1 MSIGFDERDRD
12 SVLRDLD
19 RCDEE
24 VRRLA
29 VERIEAVAKS
39 RLEAWKPVVI
49 YLSR

>member
-1 MSIGFDERDRD
+1 MSIRFDERDRD

-19 RCDEE
+19 SSDEE

-39 RLEAWKPVVI
+39 LLEA
-49 YLSR
+49 